1 MNQKRRVPGEKK
13 RLVQAVEDI
22 DNKIFISDRVNI
34 RTWELTIDEYPLQ
47 QNNQTYLVSDGSSK
61 RETLERDI

>member
-1 MNQKRRVPGEKK
+1 MDQKRRVPGEKK

-47 QNNQTYLVSDGSSK
+47 QNKQTYLVSDGSSK